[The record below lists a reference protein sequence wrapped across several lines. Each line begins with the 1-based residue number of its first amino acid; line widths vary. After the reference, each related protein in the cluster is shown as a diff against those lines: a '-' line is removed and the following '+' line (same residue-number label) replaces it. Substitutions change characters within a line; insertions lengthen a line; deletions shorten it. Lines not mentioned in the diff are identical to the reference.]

1 LETLKP
7 KYTVSPGATVGVTKS
22 LMMLFAYLGSP
33 GVGTS
38 AMAAAENSSKE
49 APRRATTGFTGFIL
63 CWEAVARLYGFRY
76 RGRGTL
82 ARVIRHLWHRRDVL
96 GARVDRE
103 RAEALRKSLASAGL
117 VDRSRHIAD
126 DGTKVVIP
134 LLSEPEKGLLEA
146 HGAALVDQAFAPR
159 RARQD
164 PIEEVTAKAQVPEEL
179 RQLLPDKWELIGDVL
194 VLRLDARLDGHETAV
209 ARAYADVLNA
219 KAVLRDIGGIS
230 GEYREPVLR
239 RVLGNDTVTVHKEN
253 GILYK
258 LDAAR
263 VMFSSGNIEER
274 VRMSEVQC
282 DGETVVDMFAG
293 IGYFSLPLAVHQ
305 RPREV
310 VACEANSVAHGYLVE
325 NTRLNGVEGK
335 IKPVLGDNRSL
346 PGEDSADRVVMGYV
360 KTTHEFLPTAYRLLR
375 SGGVVHY
382 HETCPNELLPDRPVH
397 RLREALPGGKV
408 NILRLK
414 EIKSY
419 APGVSHVVV
428 DARILKPS

>member
-1 LETLKP
+1 
-7 KYTVSPGATVGVTKS
+7 
-22 LMMLFAYLGSP
+22 
-33 GVGTS
+33 
-38 AMAAAENSSKE
+38 
-49 APRRATTGFTGFIL
+49 
-63 CWEAVARLYGFRY
+63 
-76 RGRGTL
+76 
-82 ARVIRHLWHRRDVL
+82 VL

-103 RAEALRKSLASAGL
+103 RAEALRKGLESAGL
-117 VDRSRHIAD
+117 VDRSRQIAD
-126 DGTKVVIP
+126 DGLRVVIP
-134 LLSEPEKGLLEA
+134 LLSEPRKELLEA
-146 HGAALVDQAFAPR
+146 HGAVLVRQAFAPR

-164 PIEEVTAKAQVPEEL
+164 PIDEIRAVAQVPEEL
-179 RQLLPDKWELIGDVL
+179 RPLLPDKWELIGDVL
-194 VLRLDARLDGHETAV
+194 VLRLDGCLDRHETAV
-209 ARAYADVLNA
+209 ARAYADVLEA
-219 KAVLRDIGGIS
+219 KAVLRDVGGIS

-239 RVLGNDTVTVHKEN
+239 RVLGDDTVTVHKEN

-263 VMFSSGNIEER
+263 IMFSSGNIEER
-274 VRMSEVQC
+274 VRMAEVRC
-282 DGETVVDMFAG
+282 DNETVVDMFAG

-325 NTRLNGVEGK
+325 NVRLNGAEDKVR
-335 IKPVLGDNRSL
+335 PVLGDNRSL
-346 PGEDSADRVVMGYV
+346 PGDDIADRVVMGYV
-360 KTTHEFLPTAYRLLR
+360 KTTHEFLPTAYRLLK

-397 RLREALPGGKV
+397 RLKEALPGGEV
-408 NILRLK
+408 QVLRLK